1 MICSHC
7 AAEMPDISAFCPV
20 CGRPVGKSLASPAQ
34 GTRDALL
41 GGLAY
46 VTVIPA
52 IVFLAVP
59 AFRSSRFVRF
69 HSWQSV
75 FFAAAA
81 AMAGLLV
88 KFLFAVLSILPLI
101 GFLAACLAVG
111 ITFIAIAATWVVLPV
126 KALQGQNYRLP
137 VVGGIAAAMAE

>member
-1 MICSHC
+1 
-7 AAEMPDISAFCPV
+7 MPDISAFCPV
-20 CGRPVGKSLASPAQ
+20 CGRPVGASLASPAQ

-46 VTVIPA
+46 LTVIPA

-59 AFRSSRFVRF
+59 AFKSSRFVRF

-81 AMAGLLV
+81 TVAGLLV
-88 KFLFAVLSILPLI
+88 KFLFAVLSMLPLI
-101 GFLAACLAVG
+101 GFLAACLVVG
-111 ITFIAIAATWVVLPV
+111 ITVIAVAAIWVVLPV
-126 KALQGQNYRLP
+126 KALQGQNYELP
-137 VVGGIAAAMAE
+137 VLGGIAAAMAE